1 MLLQIKGN
9 VDFVITID
17 SSAWIFDDRKIHIED
32 LVNDDEEI
40 NFDDSVE
47 WNRQIIEGETLPPTL
62 KSEKKYRNKKEELL
76 NGTFLMALDPF
87 LEYAEPKSITY
98 EITHKDGKTA
108 LAYKDRYDHYAQFS
122 KDGQRLYEDGM
133 IDLLVIKD
141 GEIVERYEYVTSFDF
156 V

>member
-87 LEYAEPKSITY
+87 LEYADPNSVTY

>member
-87 LEYAEPKSITY
+87 LEYADPKSVTY
-98 EITHKDGKTA
+98 EITHKDGKTT

-141 GEIVERYEYVTSFDF
+141 GEIVKRYEYVTSFDF
-156 V
+156 I

>member
-32 LVNDDEEI
+32 LINDDEEI

>member
-9 VDFVITID
+9 VNFVITLD

-32 LVNDDEEI
+32 LVHDEEHI
-40 NFDDSVE
+40 EFEDSEE
-47 WNRQIIEGETLPPTL
+47 WNRQIIEGDTLPPTL
-62 KSEKKYRNKKEELL
+62 KSEKRYKNKKEELL
-76 NGTFLMALDPF
+76 NGTFIMALDPF
-87 LEYAEPKSITY
+87 LEYAEPKSVKY
-98 EITHKDGKTA
+98 EITHKNGTTT

-122 KDGQRLYEDGM
+122 NNGKRLYDDGM

-141 GEIVERYEYVTSFDF
+141 GEIIERYEYVTAFTF

>member
-87 LEYAEPKSITY
+87 LEYADPKSVTY

-108 LAYKDRYDHYAQFS
+108 LLYKDRYEHYAQFS
-122 KDGQRLYEDGM
+122 KDGQRLYDDGM
-133 IDLLVIKD
+133 IDLLIIKD

>member
-87 LEYAEPKSITY
+87 LEYADPKSVTY